1 MSAPTLPLVYSCS
14 GCSNVAQL
22 ANTLAVRLDRAGLAQ
37 MSCIAGV
44 GGRVASLVNLASSG
58 RPILALDGCKLE
70 CVRGCLEQHGVKAS
84 VHIILSNQGLK
95 KRYGEDFS
103 GDTVDLVYGEMVELI
118 ASDRRLHDPQ
128 QSTQA

>member
-1 MSAPTLPLVYSCS
+1 
-14 GCSNVAQL
+14 
-22 ANTLAVRLDRAGLAQ
+22 
-37 MSCIAGV
+37 
-44 GGRVASLVNLASSG
+44 
-58 RPILALDGCKLE
+58 
-70 CVRGCLEQHGVKAS
+70 